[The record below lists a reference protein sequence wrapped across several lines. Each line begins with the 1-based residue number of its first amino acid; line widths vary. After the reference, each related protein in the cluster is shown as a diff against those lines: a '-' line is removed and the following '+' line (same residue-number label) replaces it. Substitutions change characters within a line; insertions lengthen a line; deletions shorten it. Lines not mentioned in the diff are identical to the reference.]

1 MKKVQIKTGET
12 QVPWHIAESAK
23 WEVNGIT
30 IGHATSIFDDF
41 STYSTS
47 NKKDC
52 IRFHFGIKGDYRFTF
67 KQISK
72 SYDLIGGHHNLLY
85 SNGLDLE
92 IQNKSTTI
100 VTFGIEIPKS
110 MFLDMGIGESKMHR
124 NFVKNISKDRSSI
137 YSNRWG
143 TMTIPIQKIIDEII
157 LNPYHGILQNA
168 FLLAKTLELLV
179 LCLDQ
184 YQKTTINSDTVLK
197 NKHDKEKV
205 IAARDF
211 LNDRISNPPI
221 LSEIARE
228 VGLNEFKLK
237 YGFKEIFNNT
247 PFGYLTERR
256 LNLAK
261 QYLKDTQKTTSEI
274 AHELGY
280 SSPQHFHYK
289 FKKAFGVTPNYVRN
303 NP

>member
-1 MKKVQIKTGET
+1 MKNIKTIKDQT
-12 QVPWHIAESAK
+12 HVPWQLAQSAV
-23 WEVNGIT
+23 WEVNGLT
-30 IGHATSIFDDF
+30 IGHATSIFADC
-41 STYSTS
+41 STYFTS
-47 NKKDC
+47 NNKDC

-67 KQISK
+67 GQISK

-100 VTFGIEIPKS
+100 TTFGIEIPK
-110 MFLDMGIGESKMHR
+110 MFFLDLGIGESKMHQ
-124 NFVKNISKDRSSI
+124 NFIKDIIEDKSTI
-137 YSNRWG
+137 YTDRWG
-143 TMTIPIQKIIDEII
+143 PMTIPIQKIIDEII
-157 LNPYHGILQNA
+157 LSPYHGILQNT

-179 LCLDQ
+179 LCLDL
-184 YQKTTINSDTVLK
+184 YQNTNNDRSSVLK
-197 NKHDKEKV
+197 GKYDKEKV
-205 IAARDF
+205 NAARDF
-211 LNDRISNPPI
+211 INDRISNPPN
-221 LSEIARE
+221 LSEVARE

-256 LNLAK
+256 LHIAK

-280 SSPQHFHYK
+280 SSPQHFHHQ